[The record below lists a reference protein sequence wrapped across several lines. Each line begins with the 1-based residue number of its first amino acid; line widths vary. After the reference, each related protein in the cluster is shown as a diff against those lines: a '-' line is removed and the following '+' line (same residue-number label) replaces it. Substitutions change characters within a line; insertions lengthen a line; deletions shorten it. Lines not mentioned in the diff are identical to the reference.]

1 MSSIAL
7 RSFLVTSLILAR
19 VPVYGENTPHTNS
32 RSPDMVGL
40 FSQADQH
47 WAFQAPKQG
56 RLPPEDIQPWAR
68 TAIDRLISR
77 RLGEHGLGPASSAGK
92 RTLLRRL
99 YYDLVGLSPSAQE
112 VQRFQ
117 EDQSPEAYR
126 RVVDRLLAS
135 SQFGEKWGRH
145 WLDVARYG
153 DTKGYVFEAD
163 REYSHAYRYRDW
175 VVDALNRDMPYDHF
189 VRLQL
194 AADLME
200 GSNHSENLAAVG
212 FLTLVRGSA
221 AGGDYVGNAGRGDIM
236 LGYQLGLPR
245 SKASEVLN
253 EEFFENLR
261 RNAGPIYTYSRCS
274 AKKVQDGL
282 SKTIAIGEKHISSQ
296 NVAGSYRPHWELGD
310 TAIFS
315 GDSPHAIF
323 GTAAGGIATGPEDVS
338 RTKFGSEHLTVI
350 HFVFLDGHVGL
361 IDRNITKDALGRLAA
376 VSDGELTDVD
386 FP

>member
-1 MSSIAL
+1 MNQRYNTHGVRHPKKQGVLQPKGFTLVELLVVISIIGILIAL
-7 RSFLVTSLILAR
+7 LLPAVQASREAARRSTCINNLKQLGLATQNYHDVNKRYPLGRESLGPFAVSWAFRLLPFVEANDQYQSHHHQQR
-19 VPVYGENTPHTNS
+19 VDDPANIISMRTPVGSFFCPS
-32 RSPDMVGL
+32 RRSPDATRD
-40 FSQADQH
+40 FDNDDD
-47 WAFQAPKQG
+47 AP
-56 RLPPEDIQPWAR
+56 
-68 TAIDRLISR
+68 
-77 RLGEHGLGPASSAGK
+77 
-92 RTLLRRL
+92 
-99 YYDLVGLSPSAQE
+99 
-112 VQRFQ
+112 
-117 EDQSPEAYR
+117 
-126 RVVDRLLAS
+126 
-135 SQFGEKWGRH
+135 
-145 WLDVARYG
+145 
-153 DTKGYVFEAD
+153 
-163 REYSHAYRYRDW
+163 
-175 VVDALNRDMPYDHF
+175 
-189 VRLQL
+189 
-194 AADLME
+194 
-200 GSNHSENLAAVG
+200 
-212 FLTLVRGSA
+212 LVRGSA

-350 HFVFLDGHVGL
+350 HFVFLDGHVGS